1 MAKNIQKLQVVFP
14 PGKVLF
20 DEGDVTKEMYI
31 LLKGEVEVVKNDK
44 RLAVIN
50 ANGSFIGEMA
60 TLLNAPRSAKV
71 ITVSKSVLL
80 KVEPEDV
87 DVLFK
92 VTPELGY
99 SLSRSLAE
107 RLAIMTE
114 KVASGE
120 GGAIEDSG
128 GDPGISAQD
137 ISDAEEAVEGAEV
150 PSGPNVKFLT
160 RTAVH
165 MEVFRYYFNHL
176 EMKVAVPDV
185 IADLDFPDTLLKLI
199 LKEYQ
204 TAGLIKVDGG
214 VIHFLYLEDFQSDA
228 EEWVFSYGLFRTA
241 G

>member
-14 PGKVLF
+14 PGQVLF
-20 DEGDVTKEMYI
+20 EEGDVSKEMYI
-31 LLKGEVEVVKNDK
+31 LLKGELEVIKNEK

-60 TLLNAPRSAKV
+60 TLLNAPRTAKV
-71 ITVSKSVLL
+71 ATTTKSVLL

-107 RLAIMTE
+107 RLAIMTD
-114 KVASGE
+114 KVASGA
-120 GGAIEDSG
+120 GGEEPETEK
-128 GDPGISAQD
+128 DPGLTAQD
-137 ISDAEEAVEGAEV
+137 LAEAEEAVDGAEA
-150 PSGPNVKFLT
+150 PSGPDVKFLT

-165 MEVFRYYFNHL
+165 MEVYRYWFNHL
-176 EMKVAVPDV
+176 EMKVPVGDA
-185 IADLDFPDTLLKLI
+185 IAELDFPDTLLKLI

-204 TAGLIKVDGG
+204 AAGLIKVDEG
-214 VIHFLYLEDFQSDA
+214 VIHFNYLEDFQSEA
-228 EEWVFSYGLFRTA
+228 EEWIFSYGLFRTA

>member
-14 PGKVLF
+14 EGKVLF

-31 LLKGEVEVVKNDK
+31 LLKGEVEVLKNDVS
-44 RLAVIN
+44 LAKIN

-60 TLLNAPRSAKV
+60 TLLDAPRTAKV
-71 ITVSKSVLL
+71 ITSSKSVLL

-99 SLSRSLAE
+99 SLSKSLAE

-114 KVASGE
+114 KVSKGPVAADEEPKDE
-120 GGAIEDSG
+120 GITAK
-128 GDPGISAQD
+128 D
-137 ISDAEEAVEGAEV
+137 ISDAEDAVENGEV
-150 PSGPNVKFLT
+150 PDGPKVEFLT

-165 MEVFRYYFNHL
+165 KEVFRYWFNQMEFEIPL
-176 EMKVAVPDV
+176 DQV
-185 IADLDFPDTLLKLI
+185 ISDLDFPDTLLKLI
-199 LKEYQ
+199 IKEFKES
-204 TAGLIKVDGG
+204 GLVEVNDG
-214 VIHFLYLEDFQSDA
+214 VVKFLYVETFLDAA
-228 EEWVFSYGLFRTA
+228 EEWVFTYGLFRTA